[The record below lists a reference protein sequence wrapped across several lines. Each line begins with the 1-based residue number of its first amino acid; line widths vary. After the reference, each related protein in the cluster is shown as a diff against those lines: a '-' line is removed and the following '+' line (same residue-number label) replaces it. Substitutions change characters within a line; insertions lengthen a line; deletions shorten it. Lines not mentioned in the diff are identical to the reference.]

1 VSTINDIKQ
10 MEKTKRC
17 PYCGEEILE
26 SAIKC
31 KHCGEWLEKKD
42 SGKMPVNRKISNW
55 FKDHFWQTVIPFL
68 LLVGFLGFKHY
79 LLYKKNHA
87 PLQAIKGWEF
97 LNESRKA
104 DEAKA
109 LHLLTK
115 SPWLGKNT
123 TNNSMEIDG
132 WDCTIT
138 QTLNT
143 EKSYTNE
150 MTFFE
155 NGIITV
161 NITASLSDN
170 VWEADGIIDWKE
182 SGEIVHLYGSQELTE
197 RMKSCTGEILEIMVK
212 RNYTTEASD
221 DEIAEYVRNILTK
234 FIRNAQESDE
244 TSTYQIEDLT
254 DTTFVLKGGTILEPT
269 GERLVY
275 KRK

>member
-1 VSTINDIKQ
+1 

-155 NGIITV
+155 NGIIIV

-170 VWEADGIIDWKE
+170 VWEAEGIINWNENGDVIDLYSDSSIVE
-182 SGEIVHLYGSQELTE
+182 HVTECSGDIEDIVL
-197 RMKSCTGEILEIMVK
+197 K
-212 RNYTTEASD
+212 RNFTGSSD
-221 DEIAEYVRNILTK
+221 GDIRAYAEKIISHLIK
-234 FIRNAQESDE
+234 SAQESDE
-244 TSTYQIEDLT
+244 NDSYQIKTLT
-254 DTTFVLKGGTILEPT
+254 DTTLELEVGTMAEPSDIK
-269 GERLVY
+269 LIY
-275 KRK
+275 KRE

>member
-1 VSTINDIKQ
+1 MPPTIIVE
-10 MEKTKRC
+10 MEKTKKC

-31 KHCGEWLEKKD
+31 KHCGEWLQKKE
-42 SGKMPVNRKISNW
+42 SEGNRIRRKWRNW
-55 FKDHFWQTVIPFL
+55 FEDHFWQTVIPFL

-104 DEAKA
+104 DEANA

-182 SGEIVHLYGSQELTE
+182 SGEIVHLYGSQKLTE
-197 RMKSCTGEILEIMVK
+197 RMKSCTGDILEIIV
-212 RNYTTEASD
+212 
-221 DEIAEYVRNILTK
+221 
-234 FIRNAQESDE
+234 AQL
-244 TSTYQIEDLT
+244 Y
-254 DTTFVLKGGTILEPT
+254 
-269 GERLVY
+269 
-275 KRK
+275 